1 MDFKDSIKQI
11 SERIEKLKDN
21 LPTEEATKNAFV
33 MPFISALGYDVF
45 NPLEVLPEMTCDI
58 GTKKGEKIDYAIMKD
73 GEPIMLIECKHWQQD
88 LNLHDNQLLR
98 YFNVSKAKF
107 GVLTNGIIYRFYTD
121 LEEPNKMDEKPFLE
135 INMTDLKDAQIDELK
150 KFHRSYFDIETIL
163 SSASELKY
171 MGELRTIIN
180 KEFSNPSPEYQ
191 EKSPTPYF
199 LYGWRFLFFSK
210 SPQKVLLPGS
220 NVFTRLSLKFWI
232 ILIYGL
238 HHIFDIERR
247 IRIRFIFFREKDVYI
262 RCFQIT
268 QQRVYIVGFTILYP
282 HNRVYSFPAGLFCNI
297 IPTYALSLPHL
308 F

>member
-1 MDFKDSIKQI
+1 MKEEIFAYI
-11 SERIEKLKDN
+11 LKMVSRETD
-21 LPTEEATKNAFV
+21 LTQ
-33 MPFISALGYDVF
+33 
-45 NPLEVLPEMTCDI
+45 EMI
-58 GTKKGEKIDYAIMKD
+58 
-73 GEPIMLIECKHWQQD
+73 
-88 LNLHDNQLLR
+88 
-98 YFNVSKAKF
+98 VSKCSKAEVVDARYILAKLLYDA
-107 GVLTNGIIYRFYTD
+107 GV
-121 LEEPNKMDEKPFLE
+121 
-135 INMTDLKDAQIDELK
+135 
-150 KFHRSYFDIETIL
+150 
-163 SSASELKY
+163 
-171 MGELRTIIN
+171 
-180 KEFSNPSPEYQ
+180 
-191 EKSPTPYF
+191 PTKIANS
-199 LYGWRFLFFSK
+199 LFFIWLAIFVFSK

-268 QQRVYIVGFTILYP
+268 QQRVYIIGFTILYP